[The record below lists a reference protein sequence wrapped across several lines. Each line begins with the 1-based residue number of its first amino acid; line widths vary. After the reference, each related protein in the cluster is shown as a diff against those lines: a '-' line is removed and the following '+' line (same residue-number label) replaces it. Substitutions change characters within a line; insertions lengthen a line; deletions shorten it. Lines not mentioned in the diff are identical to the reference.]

1 MSLFV
6 KLALS
11 CAIFGKKLKNEVI
24 SMPLHDFLCRG
35 CGHAFEALVMGA
47 EQPVCPQCGGTE
59 LTRQMSTFASRTS
72 TKGGSGSSGGSKC
85 SGCAG
90 GSCSTCH

>member
-1 MSLFV
+1 M
-6 KLALS
+6 
-11 CAIFGKKLKNEVI
+11 CGKKLKNEVI

-35 CGHAFEALVMGA
+35 CGHVFEALVMGT